1 MRPPGQITK
10 ETIMFKKPLEALQP
24 FLNQGKQLCLLP
36 VSHVDPVLPVAVSE
50 TAILYPKQWLAP
62 SDIRLVSSPADEAA
76 EIARRLGAIGVAG
89 LRTHKGAWAWLASAL
104 SGISSREFFARALLA
119 CPVETN
125 WDAFLEPESNLT
137 HLQIMDDAIQRGK
150 AHLDGMDPDQRRLYL
165 PRVKHA
171 RFGYI
176 PGSTFNALLFYTPH
190 DHESYIVGGRLED
203 WYTHKARM
211 QV

>member
-1 MRPPGQITK
+1 
-10 ETIMFKKPLEALQP
+10 MFKKPLEALQP
-24 FLNQGKQLCLLP
+24 FLSQGKQLCLLP
-36 VSHVDPVLPVAVSE
+36 VSHVDPVWPVAVSE
-50 TAILYPKQWLAP
+50 TAIIYPKQWLKP

-76 EIARRLGAIGVAG
+76 EIARRLKAIGVAG
-89 LRTHKGAWAWLASAL
+89 LRTHKGARAWLASAIT
-104 SGISSREFFARALLA
+104 GISSREFFARALLA

-125 WDAFLEPESNLT
+125 WDAFLEPESHLT
-137 HLQIMDDAIQRGK
+137 HLQMMDEAIQRGK

-171 RFGYI
+171 RFGHI

-203 WYTHKARM
+203 WYTHKVRR